1 MRFIIV
7 KMYIMLSMAL
17 YEHGH
22 QWLWCL
28 PVALFYAGADV
39 MCGDAWL
46 IGILLNNALH
56 IDQQI

>member
-1 MRFIIV
+1 
-7 KMYIMLSMAL
+7 MYIMLSMAL